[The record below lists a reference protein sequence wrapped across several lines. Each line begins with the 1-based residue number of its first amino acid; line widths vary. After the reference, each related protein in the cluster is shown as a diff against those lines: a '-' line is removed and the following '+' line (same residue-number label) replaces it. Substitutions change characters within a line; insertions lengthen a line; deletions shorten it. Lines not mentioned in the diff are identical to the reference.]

1 MAVWGTPFFD
11 DLFNL
16 LRDGI
21 LQVKTEKKEQ
31 SEENNRHECVSLCV
45 SVCVTGWG

>member
-1 MAVWGTPFFD
+1 MAVWGTQFFD

-21 LQVKTEKKEQ
+21 LQVKTEKRSTLRKTTGM
-31 SEENNRHECVSLCV
+31 NVSLCV
-45 SVCVTGWG
+45 